1 MSATQAAAGRV
12 WARRIAG
19 LALALYAAL
28 LALVF
33 LSPRSNTQ
41 SDLVARLVSELDRL
55 GASESLV
62 TYARAEVL
70 MNAVIVVPLTFLG
83 SLVLRRVRWQ
93 DWTAYAFLGA
103 IAVELTQGLLLPDR
117 QASFSDIVANTVG
130 ALVGALLARLLRRD
144 HFRG

>member
-1 MSATQAAAGRV
+1 LSVTQAAAGRV

-19 LALALYAAL
+19 LALALYAGL
-28 LALVF
+28 LGLVL

-41 SDLVARLVSELDRL
+41 SDLVVRLVSELDRL
-55 GASESLV
+55 GVPESLV

-103 IAVELTQGLLLPDR
+103 IAVELTQGLLLPHR

-130 ALVGALLARLLRRD
+130 ALIGALLARLLGADRLRS
-144 HFRG
+144 